1 VHEKGVIQV
10 IAERQNF
17 LLFSR
22 MVAFHVQ
29 RGAKVPMSAP
39 EFYRGLDEKFIERD
53 GMYFLP
59 TQAAEY
65 DKIRAKTSNVQ
76 QLELFVTDEGSAVQW
91 LQSQLEKQPQTYQ
104 ELHPNFLRELKKAKH
119 EELPELQTMLE
130 ENFLCDEEGRWYVPD
145 PDSQE
150 DLEKLRSRRLWDEFQ
165 EYAQG
170 KGRLRTF
177 RTEAIRAGFKRC
189 YAEQQWNVIVDV
201 GDRMPQDVLYEDQDL
216 LMYYDIATTRMDE
229 EPMQGELL

>member
-1 VHEKGVIQV
+1 
-10 IAERQNF
+10 
-17 LLFSR
+17 
-22 MVAFHVQ
+22 
-29 RGAKVPMSAP
+29 
-39 EFYRGLDEKFIERD
+39 
-53 GMYFLP
+53 
-59 TQAAEY
+59 
-65 DKIRAKTSNVQ
+65 
-76 QLELFVTDEGSAVQW
+76 
-91 LQSQLEKQPQTYQ
+91 LEKQPQTYQ
-104 ELHPNFLRELKKAKH
+104 ELHPNFLRELQKAKH
-119 EELPELQTMLE
+119 EELPELRMMLE

-170 KGRLRTF
+170 KGKLRTF

-189 YAEQQWNVIVDV
+189 YAEQQWNVIVDL

-229 EPMQGELL
+229 EPLQGELL